1 MEAQPQLVGITL
13 TNVQPENIA
22 TQNGRQVSRLYYNL
36 TVPSNIQ
43 VTANEEQTFQQTLLR
58 SPAAQFLFVE
68 RGTTALPVLLLVPAV
83 PTPFT
88 VEDSVVIAA
97 TSHGQRDR
105 LLEQVRR
112 AWEASLGKIPLSHIV
127 EYSLRFI
134 VVRYLQH
141 PTPATFNN
149 VYRTTWVTVLR
160 RRQKAF
166 LSVHCPTKLAV
177 STTTVRWTITP
188 LKRASVST

>member
-1 MEAQPQLVGITL
+1 MDAQPQLVGITL

-112 AWEASLGKIPLSHIV
+112 AWEASLGNIPLSHIV

-134 VVRYLQH
+134 VVRYYSTQRQQH
-141 PTPATFNN
+141 
-149 VYRTTWVTVLR
+149 
-160 RRQKAF
+160 
-166 LSVHCPTKLAV
+166 
-177 STTTVRWTITP
+177 STT
-188 LKRASVST
+188 STERRGLQYFDDARRHSYPCIVLQS